1 MMENSAFHL
10 YESVLNRVFMRFET
24 LLELKTAVGADLPC
38 ETGLASPPCQCYTIG
53 GAACIYS
60 YKHVQFRWV
69 YRDSR

>member
-38 ETGLASPPCQCYTIG
+38 ETGLASPSLPVLYNLRSRLHLFLQ
-53 GAACIYS
+53 ACSIPVGLS
-60 YKHVQFRWV
+60 
-69 YRDSR
+69 